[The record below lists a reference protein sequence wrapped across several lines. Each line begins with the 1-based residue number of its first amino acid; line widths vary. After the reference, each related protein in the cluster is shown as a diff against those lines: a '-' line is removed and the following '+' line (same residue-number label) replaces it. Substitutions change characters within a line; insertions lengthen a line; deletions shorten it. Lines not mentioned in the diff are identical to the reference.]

1 MRSRAVTLCGSFL
14 GEIAMETSDRIK
26 LEQHGEDGWFF
37 ATVEDADGLL
47 SFGPT
52 KKETLLRLA
61 VTKRLWKEG
70 ITK

>member
-1 MRSRAVTLCGSFL
+1 
-14 GEIAMETSDRIK
+14 METSDRIK
-26 LEQHGEDGWFF
+26 LEQHGEAGWFF